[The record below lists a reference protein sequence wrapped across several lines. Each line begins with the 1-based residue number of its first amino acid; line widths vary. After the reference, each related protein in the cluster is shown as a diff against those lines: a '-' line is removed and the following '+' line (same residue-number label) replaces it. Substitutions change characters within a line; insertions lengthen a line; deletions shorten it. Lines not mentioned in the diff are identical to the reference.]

1 MSRRKLE
8 RLLNLTLC
16 LMATSRYLSVRE
28 IADLVEGYEPGE
40 SAESEVAF
48 RRMFERDKEEL
59 RELGVPLEAGT
70 PRSYDDEIGYR
81 IPKRDYALPDLH
93 LDADEAA
100 ALGLAARLW
109 SSASLATASA
119 GALRKLRAAGID
131 LQEVPAGVEPRVDV
145 TEPAFEPCLAA
156 VRDGRALR
164 FAYRR
169 PGGEAMTREVEPWGV
184 VSWRGRWYLVGHDR
198 GRNGTRVF
206 RLGRVE
212 GDVTA
217 VGPRGATKP
226 PEGVDLTAVVEDA
239 EPRDLPEQSAR
250 LRLRAGTGWSL
261 RRQYPPTSVTATDG
275 DEEIAAEEI
284 TVAFRDVERLVDQL
298 VALGPDIDV
307 LEPDEVLDAV
317 RRRHEA
323 TLAAHGDTDVEAAR

>member
-1 MSRRKLE
+1 
-8 RLLNLTLC
+8 
-16 LMATSRYLSVRE
+16 MATSRYLSVQE
-28 IADLVEGYEPGE
+28 IAELVEGYEPGE
-40 SAESEVAF
+40 SPESEVAF

-119 GALRKLRAAGID
+119 SALRKLQAAGID
-131 LQEVPAGVEPRVDV
+131 LQEVPAGLEPRVDV

-156 VRDGRALR
+156 VRAGRAVR

-169 PGGEAMTREVEPWGV
+169 PGGKAMNREVEPWGV

-198 GRNGTRVF
+198 DPDCTLAF
-206 RLGRVE
+206 LLGCSDGAVIP
-212 GDVTA
+212 
-217 VGPRGATKP
+217 VGPSGVARP
-226 PEGVDLTAVVEDA
+226 PTGVDLTAIVEDA
-239 EPRDLPEQSAR
+239 EPTSMPEQSAR
-250 LRLRAGTGWSL
+250 LRLRPGTGWSL
-261 RRQYPPTSVTATDG
+261 RRQYPPAGAEGAD
-275 DEEIAAEEI
+275 EIA
-284 TVAFRDVERLVDQL
+284 
-298 VALGPDIDV
+298 
-307 LEPDEVLDAV
+307 
-317 RRRHEA
+317 
-323 TLAAHGDTDVEAAR
+323 